1 MPSYKIA
8 PLPEDSIDIETLE
21 EGIEATSA
29 FNSDAELRSGMLPQ
43 TFTEGANGICWVEY
57 GRETYYDRVTLEGT
71 VETKRAERYE
81 VIFLQNGYVAIK
93 KGTKK
98 IQGKI
103 LTTLST
109 VLDIDVKL
117 EMLEFDEED
126 LRTVIEESNRV
137 QRIDV
142 SPDSIE
148 GPDHI
153 SAHDRTDLRD
163 TEWFDQHFADPFEQV
178 RVELPEQDVHVD
190 VGFDD
195 TGRITLYGREIKM
208 PIQAGAMK
216 HLTDEIIDP
225 YRTPSDFQGTLQGY
239 K

>member
-8 PLPEDSIDIETLE
+8 PLPEDSIATKTVG

-43 TFTEGANGICWVEY
+43 TFTEGTNGVCWVEY
-57 GRETYYDRVTLEGT
+57 GRETYYDRTTLEGT

-81 VIFLQNGYVAIK
+81 VIFLQNGYVAVK

-98 IQGKI
+98 TQEKI
-103 LTTLST
+103 LTTLTT

-117 EMLEFDEED
+117 EVLEFDEED

-148 GPDHI
+148 GPDYI
-153 SAHDRTDLRD
+153 SAHDRADLRETD
-163 TEWFDQHFADPFEQV
+163 WFNQYFAESFEQV

-195 TGRITLYGREIKM
+195 TGRITLYGREIEIA
-208 PIQAGAMK
+208 IQAEAMR

-225 YRTPSDFQGTLQGY
+225 YRTPGDFQGTLQGY

>member
-1 MPSYKIA
+1 MPSYKVA
-8 PLPEDSIDIETLE
+8 QVPDDSTAIETLE
-21 EGIEATSA
+21 EGVEATSA

-43 TFTEGANGICWVEY
+43 TFTEGADGVCWVEY
-57 GRETYYDRVTLEGT
+57 GRETYYDRMTLEGS

-81 VIFLQNGYVAIK
+81 VIFPQNGYVAIK
-93 KGTKK
+93 KGTK
-98 IQGKI
+98 QTQEKI
-103 LTTLST
+103 LTTLTT
-109 VLDIDVKL
+109 VLDIDMKL
-117 EMLEFDEED
+117 EVLEFDEED

-148 GPDHI
+148 GPDYV
-153 SAHDRTDLRD
+153 SAHDRADLRD
-163 TEWFDQHFADPFEQV
+163 TDWFDEYSADPFEQV

-195 TGRITLYGREIKM
+195 TGRITLYGREM
-208 PIQAGAMK
+208 EMAIQAEAIRY
-216 HLTDEIIDP
+216 LTDEIIDP
-225 YRTPSDFQGTLQGY
+225 YRTPSDFQGTLGGY